1 MRILWKQLLGVHV
14 QLNKL
19 KMILKVKK
27 TNTIQWDDT
36 LSAISGVTNISVE
49 KLQSIDGITDA
60 NLIYAGNTMH
70 FASSTSTV
78 TTPQNEV
85 VEKTVVTP
93 SEKVDS
99 KKEVGTPVDQ
109 SQTQTTITNDN
120 QVANSNSNY
129 QATTTPSV

>member
-1 MRILWKQLLGVHV
+1 
-14 QLNKL
+14 
-19 KMILKVKK
+19 
-27 TNTIQWDDT
+27 
-36 LSAISGVTNISVE
+36 
-49 KLQSIDGITDA
+49 
-60 NLIYAGNTMH
+60 MH
-70 FASSTSTV
+70 FASSTATV

>member
-1 MRILWKQLLGVHV
+1 MLWKQLLGVHV

-49 KLQSIDGITDA
+49 KLQSINGITDA

-70 FASSTSTV
+70 FASSTATV

-93 SEKVDS
+93 SEKS
-99 KKEVGTPVDQ
+99 
-109 SQTQTTITNDN
+109 
-120 QVANSNSNY
+120 
-129 QATTTPSV
+129 